1 MSVLERD
8 DVRLNY
14 VLEGVANGPIV
25 MLSNSLSSRL
35 AMWEGQ
41 VPALLAAGFR
51 VLRYDTRGHGE
62 SSAPVGPYS
71 IAMLADDALAL
82 MDAVRAERV
91 HFCGLSLGGMTGQWL
106 GTHHGERLHTLTLCA
121 TAAYIGPPEVWRDR
135 IAAVEQ
141 GGMAAV
147 ADATVNRWFTMAG
160 QARLPNAIADIRAGI
175 LATPPTGYIGCGQ
188 AIMGMDQ
195 RETIAAIRTPTHVMV
210 GADDPSTPVSA
221 SEFLQQRIPGATLT
235 VVPDSMHLF
244 NVEQAAAFNAAL
256 LGFLDPY
263 RAVKPKH

>member
-1 MSVLERD
+1 MPVLKRA

-14 VLEGVANGPIV
+14 TLEGVADGPIV

-35 AMWEGQ
+35 SMWEGQ

-51 VLRYDTRGHGE
+51 VLRYDTRGHGQ
-62 SSAPVGPYS
+62 SSAPDGPYS

-82 MDAVRAERV
+82 MDAVKAERV

-106 GTHHGERLHTLTLCA
+106 GTHHGDRLQTLTLCA
-121 TAAYIGPPEVWRDR
+121 TAAYIGPPEIWKDR

-147 ADATVNRWFTMAG
+147 AEATVNRWFTAAG

-175 LATPPTGYIGCGQ
+175 LATPPAGYIGCGQ
-188 AIMGMDQ
+188 AIMAMDQ
-195 RETIAAIRTPTHVMV
+195 RETITAIRTPTHVMV

-235 VVPDSMHLF
+235 VIPESMHLF

-256 LGFLDPY
+256 LAFLGPG
-263 RAVKPKH
+263 RTHKN

>member
-1 MSVLERD
+1 MPALKRGEL
-8 DVRLNY
+8 RLNY
-14 VLEGVANGPIV
+14 LVEGVADAPVV

-35 AMWEGQ
+35 SMWEGQ

-51 VLRYDTRGHGE
+51 VLRYDTRGHGQ
-62 SSAPVGPYS
+62 SSAPDGPYS
-71 IAMLADDALAL
+71 IAMLADDALAI

-106 GTHHGERLHTLTLCA
+106 GTHHGDRLHTLTLCA
-121 TAAYIGPPEVWRDR
+121 TAAYVGPPEVWSER
-135 IAAVEQ
+135 IALVER

-147 ADATVNRWFTMAG
+147 ADATVNRWFTAAG
-160 QARLPNAIADIRAGI
+160 QQRLPNAIADIRGGI
-175 LATPPTGYIGCGQ
+175 LATPPQGYIGCGR
-188 AIMGMDQ
+188 AIMAMDQ

-244 NVEQAAAFNAAL
+244 NVEQAAAFNSAL
-256 LGFLDPY
+256 LGFLAPH
-263 RAVKPKH
+263 RAAKPRP